1 MFTKCRYFPGLL
13 QDIPSR
19 SSRSDIYIKKKR
31 GKKFHLTPRFFY
43 SKLSRTLIEVQCER
57 VRCIAYCLF
66 WGGAGW
72 YVYGIKNKIEE
83 CLTCAKSCLL

>member
-19 SSRSDIYIKKKR
+19 SSDIYIKKKKR
-31 GKKFHLTPRFFY
+31 GNKFHLTPRFFY

-57 VRCIAYCLF
+57 VRCFAYCLF
-66 WGGAGW
+66 WGRAGW
-72 YVYGIKNKIEE
+72 YVCGIKNKIEE
-83 CLTCAKSCLL
+83 CLTCVQSSLL